1 MAHHLKWSNVGGF
14 EVLGQLQ
21 GLVRATYVSDSLI
34 IMQKRTLICST
45 TCSLGLSFFS
55 HNNLEHEFKYL
66 SSQTATLKSWIAIQ
80 LKFKRQTNKAK
91 QSKLKPNRKGT
102 WQTFFCLFLF
112 VLHSL
117 YTCRLI
123 CNNCK
128 KQTGRLT
135 RLSIVQNARG
145 VSGQARGW
153 SLARDP
159 TVGREKSPDVA
170 IKWNTSLPRGDRL
183 VCLI

>member
-34 IMQKRTLICST
+34 IMQKRTLICSAS
-45 TCSLGLSFFS
+45 CSLGLSLFF

-66 SSQTATLKSWIAIQ
+66 SSKTATLKSWIAIQ

-102 WQTFFCLFLF
+102 WQTFFRLFLS

-145 VSGQARGW
+145 VSGQ
-153 SLARDP
+153 
-159 TVGREKSPDVA
+159 EQ
-170 IKWNTSLPRGDRL
+170 
-183 VCLI
+183 

>member
-1 MAHHLKWSNVGGF
+1 MLVALKFLGSYKGDLCFWQFNYHAKKDSHLLRLLPTWS
-14 EVLGQLQ
+14 
-21 GLVRATYVSDSLI
+21 I
-34 IMQKRTLICST
+34 
-45 TCSLGLSFFS
+45 SFF

-102 WQTFFCLFLF
+102 WQTFFCPFLF

-145 VSGQARGW
+145 VSGQEQQGEEKKPGTWPNCWTWEVSRRGH
-153 SLARDP
+153 
-159 TVGREKSPDVA
+159 
-170 IKWNTSLPRGDRL
+170 
-183 VCLI
+183 

>member
-21 GLVRATYVSDSLI
+21 GLGRATYVSDSLI
-34 IMQKRTLICST
+34 IMQKRTLICSACS
-45 TCSLGLSFFS
+45 CSLGLSLFS

-102 WQTFFCLFLF
+102 WQTFFRLFLS
-112 VLHSL
+112 VLPFTLHL
-117 YTCRLI
+117 QVNLQQLQKANGQIDTTF
-123 CNNCK
+123 NCSK
-128 KQTGRLT
+128 C
-135 RLSIVQNARG
+135 AW
-145 VSGQARGW
+145 GQRPRAVG
-153 SLARDP
+153 
-159 TVGREKSPDVA
+159 GREEAWHVTNC
-170 IKWNTSLPRGDRL
+170 WTWEVPRRGH
-183 VCLI
+183 